1 MKSGPHGGYP
11 DPPKYGIAYL
21 SIGFTFWLRNPILVL
36 KILEHLE
43 SAKDFT
49 DPVIV

>member
-21 SIGFTFWLRNPILVL
+21 SIGFYFLAEKSNSGIENSGTPGIC
-36 KILEHLE
+36 
-43 SAKDFT
+43 
-49 DPVIV
+49 